1 MSSDW
6 RLRFARWWDQL
17 ISVNARDD
25 EEARLGRLFNTL
37 MFIST
42 GTATAIALT
51 FVVLQLLGLME
62 TFPFWVAVAFPVAYL
77 PLSPACLVWAKR
89 GRVRPVARFYSWVNF
104 VSLSLAILVFDGLL
118 SPAWP
123 LQLWTIVVAGT
134 LVSPAY
140 ALMMVGLLAGY
151 GVLLAVLGAQ
161 GLYVPPLSVGRGRE
175 IATIAFAMIMLVSAG
190 GLLTYLNMRSLQ
202 EALGRL
208 RAATRELEEHR
219 RTLEQRV
226 AQRTADLVRRTAQL
240 EAASTVA
247 RRAAEIRDLNILLDE
262 TVRLI
267 SERFGFYHVG
277 IFLLDEAGEYAVLR
291 AASSE
296 SGRRMVARGHRLA
309 VGEMGIVGYVAG
321 TGKPRI
327 ALDVGADAVFF
338 SNPELPHTRSEMA
351 LPLKVGERVIGV
363 LDVQSVEPAAFTDED
378 VAVLQTMADQIALAI
393 ENARLLSEVQ
403 DRLREVEAL
412 SREYTRREWRRM
424 VSERPFWGY
433 VYDGIEVRPKEQAPL
448 SEGTSPSLTIPLQ
461 LTTGETIGRVALALP
476 DRPLTEEEVE

>member
-161 GLYVPPLSVGRGRE
+161 GLYVPPLSVGRGR
-175 IATIAFAMIMLVSAG
+175 
-190 GLLTYLNMRSLQ
+190 RS
-202 EALGRL
+202 
-208 RAATRELEEHR
+208 
-219 RTLEQRV
+219 
-226 AQRTADLVRRTAQL
+226 
-240 EAASTVA
+240 
-247 RRAAEIRDLNILLDE
+247 
-262 TVRLI
+262 
-267 SERFGFYHVG
+267 
-277 IFLLDEAGEYAVLR
+277 
-291 AASSE
+291 
-296 SGRRMVARGHRLA
+296 
-309 VGEMGIVGYVAG
+309 
-321 TGKPRI
+321 
-327 ALDVGADAVFF
+327 
-338 SNPELPHTRSEMA
+338 
-351 LPLKVGERVIGV
+351 
-363 LDVQSVEPAAFTDED
+363 
-378 VAVLQTMADQIALAI
+378 
-393 ENARLLSEVQ
+393 
-403 DRLREVEAL
+403 
-412 SREYTRREWRRM
+412 
-424 VSERPFWGY
+424 
-433 VYDGIEVRPKEQAPL
+433 
-448 SEGTSPSLTIPLQ
+448 
-461 LTTGETIGRVALALP
+461 
-476 DRPLTEEEVE
+476 RPLHLR